1 MEETKWATVT
11 ETNGLTVAEM
21 LAERLKAAKIP
32 AFAVQ
37 ESAGKAYGLSVGQL
51 SVAYVKVPANY
62 LEEARL
68 LLDVDEKPDE
78 ENIVTC
84 PGCDS
89 EIELDEAEWEQG
101 WFTCPVCAKH
111 VSLDDLF

>member
-11 ETNGLTVAEM
+11 ETNGITVAE
-21 LAERLKAAKIP
+21 LLVKRLEAAEIP

-37 ESAGKAYGLSVGQL
+37 ESVGKSFGLTVGPM
-51 SVAYVKVPANY
+51 SAAYVKVPEQF

-68 LLDVDEKPDE
+68 LLDVEPVDESD
-78 ENIVTC
+78 IVTC
-84 PGCDS
+84 PECAS

-101 WFTCPVCAKH
+101 WFTCPVCSEY